1 MTSVSLWHTSAN
13 DAHGCV
19 GKETGLVDQVR
30 ITATENVIGARV
42 DGIDLRSTV
51 DPTVYEELE
60 NALEHF
66 GVLVIPAQKVSAG
79 GLVEFSRP
87 FGNLK
92 VAEPDDGGHPEHPEI
107 LIVGNPP
114 GMLISFSPRDPE
126 GELEWHVDYIHDRQP
141 SRISIMHALATPA
154 EGGDTLFACMFS
166 AYDALSPAEQQR
178 YDTLRLR
185 HSLAGLSQYIE
196 NVGDATTEAL
206 GPSGEASVVWPLV
219 RRHPRSG
226 RKALYFGSHV
236 SLGIEGQT
244 VSEGAHFVRQL
255 TEHATA
261 PAFRYRHH
269 WSVGDVVLWDNRRV
283 LHAGTYYDC
292 LLYTSPSPRD

>member
-1 MTSVSLWHTSAN
+1 MTDKSDVT
-13 DAHGCV
+13 
-19 GKETGLVDQVR
+19 EVR
-30 ITATENVIGARV
+30 ITSTANVIGAQV
-42 DGIDLRSTV
+42 DGVDLRSPVEPAT
-51 DPTVYEELE
+51 YEVLE
-60 NALEHF
+60 EALERY
-66 GVLVIPAQKVSAG
+66 GVLVIPAQEISAG
-79 GLVEFSRP
+79 SLVEFSRP

-92 VAEPDDGGHPEHPEI
+92 VAEPDDGGHPEYPEI

-126 GELEWHVDYIHDRQP
+126 GELEWHVDYIHDREP
-141 SRISIMHALATPA
+141 ARISIMHALATPA
-154 EGGDTLFACMFS
+154 KGGDTLFACMFS

-185 HSLAGLSQYIE
+185 HSLAGLSRYIE

-206 GPSGEASVVWPLV
+206 GPSGEDSVVWPLV

-236 SLGIEGQT
+236 SLGIDGQSD
-244 VSEGAHFVRQL
+244 SEGEHFVRRL

-283 LHAGTYYDC
+283 LHAGTYYDVRSSHR
-292 LLYTSPSPRD
+292 LMHRTTIQEDHPIGYRST